1 MHILIISHVCYS
13 IAQFYFTCTLSK
25 VWSLF
30 CPFLAIFRE
39 KIDTCSWSRIEIEKG
54 KSNKSNIFFLD
65 LSSHFPH
72 KIKYIDKKENKSL
85 EVTSSGNIWHFYI
98 HFQVLTQFF
107 LITIT
112 VFNKNAN
119 LKKKEK
125 EKSHLDIGQPLII
138 KYVLVRALI

>member
-1 MHILIISHVCYS
+1 MFVTQLLNFILHVLCPR
-13 IAQFYFTCTLSK
+13 FD
-25 VWSLF
+25 LF
-30 CPFLAIFRE
+30 SVPFWQYLE
-39 KIDTCSWSRIEIEKG
+39 KKQIPVSEVEIWIEIEKG
-54 KSNKSNIFFLD
+54 KSNKSKIFFLD

-72 KIKYIDKKENKSL
+72 KIKDIEKKENKSL
-85 EVTSSGNIWHFYI
+85 EVTNSGNIWHFYI
-98 HFQVLTQFF
+98 HFKVLTQFF